1 MAEQS
6 SVEAR
11 VGASADNSSDRT
23 ESPKLAPEA
32 MRAEPTKIE
41 PVRLDGGVADAFKV
55 ETPRTAGKI
64 FVASTTSRVRDN
76 KAASPKPDFA
86 KSDFAKS
93 DLKSDLKS
101 ETSKVDMSRV
111 EIPRVGKI
119 GAASAVER
127 VWDSKSTGAK
137 AATDA
142 SKATQQLKQ
151 DVAKAEL
158 SKMGVSRMA
167 GGTKANAARIARRI
181 VAALPKVR
189 SLASWRPRITSEN
202 PKAAKPEVRA
212 EAASVR
218 AEAASPER
226 RRMSS
231 LAAVAAV
238 AAAAGAIGGVLATM
252 LFPQLT
258 AEAAMSTSDN
268 ATLEASVARIDSDLQ
283 ALKTGG
289 GEQGGQL
296 GQMQGQAPDSQ
307 TAERL
312 DRLERAEAESSAKIV
327 RLNEATERLRVA
339 VQSTPGMPPI
349 PPVTNPRERETTGS
363 ATQTSSAA
371 SAFGAVRPTA
381 TAAAT
386 PKPVDAGKLPIVQGW
401 SLRDVNHGLA
411 LIEGRNG
418 FYEVYAGDPIPGLG
432 RVDSIKRQDGRWVV
446 VTTKGLVVSR

>member
-6 SVEAR
+6 SLEAR
-11 VGASADNSSDRT
+11 AGAVADISSDRT

-32 MRAEPTKIE
+32 ARAEPTKIE

-55 ETPRTAGKI
+55 ETPRSAGKI
-64 FVASTTSRVRDN
+64 FVASTTSRVRDT
-76 KAASPKPDFA
+76 KAASPKPDVA
-86 KSDFAKS
+86 KSDF
-93 DLKSDLKS
+93 KS

-127 VWDSKSTGAK
+127 PWDGKSTGAK

-142 SKATQQLKQ
+142 GKATQQLKQ
-151 DVAKAEL
+151 DVAKADL

-167 GGTKANAARIARRI
+167 GGTKASAARIARRI
-181 VAALPKVR
+181 VAALPNVR
-189 SLASWRPRITSEN
+189 SLASWRPRMKSEN
-202 PKAAKPEVRA
+202 PKAAKPEIRA

-218 AEAASPER
+218 AEAASPEK

-231 LAAVAAV
+231 LAAVAAI

-252 LFPQLT
+252 LFPQLP
-258 AEAAMSTSDN
+258 AEAAMSTSDS

-289 GEQGGQL
+289 EQGGQA
-296 GQMQGQAPDSQ
+296 GQMQGQGLDNQ

-363 ATQTSSAA
+363 VTQTSSAA
-371 SAFGAVRPTA
+371 SAFGAVRPTV
-381 TAAAT
+381 T

>member
-6 SVEAR
+6 SLEAR
-11 VGASADNSSDRT
+11 AGTVAENSSDRT

-32 MRAEPTKIE
+32 TRAEPTKIE
-41 PVRLDGGVADAFKV
+41 PVRLDGGVADAFRV

-76 KAASPKPDFA
+76 KAASPKPDVA
-86 KSDFAKS
+86 KPDMKP
-93 DLKSDLKS
+93 DLKS
-101 ETSKVDMSRV
+101 ETSKVDMSKVDMSRV

-127 VWDSKSTGAK
+127 AWDSKSTGAK

-167 GGTKANAARIARRI
+167 GGTKANAARIARRV
-181 VAALPKVR
+181 VAALPKVS
-189 SLASWRPRITSEN
+189 SLASWRPRMKSEN

-218 AEAASPER
+218 AEAASPEK

-252 LFPQLT
+252 LFPQLP
-258 AEAAMSTSDN
+258 AEAAMSTSDS

-289 GEQGGQL
+289 EQG
-296 GQMQGQAPDSQ
+296 GQMQGQGLDNQ

-349 PPVTNPRERETTGS
+349 PPVTNSRETTGS
-363 ATQTSSAA
+363 VTQTSSAA

-386 PKPVDAGKLPIVQGW
+386 PKPVDAGRLPIVQGW